1 MAILRNGQYLT
12 TNFRLN
18 NADVANWLHR
28 EHIICQG
35 EKWELVEIK
44 NYNPVT
50 ENSTE
55 CSLRKHTPVQQ
66 VDSDNIYPAKGT
78 VTDDS
83 AAPVN
88 SNDLK
93 YYPLLALSTDIKLSE

>member
-1 MAILRNGQYLT
+1 
-12 TNFRLN
+12 
-18 NADVANWLHR
+18 
-28 EHIICQG
+28 
-35 EKWELVEIK
+35 
-44 NYNPVT
+44 
-50 ENSTE
+50 
-55 CSLRKHTPVQQ
+55 VQQ